1 MRRIDSTLAATV
13 AIAVWGVTSSAAAQ
27 SLASAATPALTQAGA
42 TSQVAPSGPVP
53 LTIDVAIAIS
63 SKKSGPASASPS
75 KPAPAEKTAALSVK
89 TPAAPVANT
98 TAAAAICS
106 TPAASP
112 PASTSTPGSVRP
124 VALIVPTKHADE
136 TAAGQKAYYQASD
149 DEERNPMNW
158 SLHVFKGRHR
168 TEVYFKG
175 YLFKVYHAVF
185 GRSRWTGAK
194 LMEGDTRTPEGSYL
208 ITEKRRSSRF
218 DWFLKLNYPN
228 GADQQRFA
236 ALKASHEISAGAREG
251 GQVGIHG
258 TDSPALNV
266 RDVNWTLGCISVD
279 NPDIEEMARL
289 LPVGTL
295 VVINP

>member
-1 MRRIDSTLAATV
+1 MRRIDSTLAAAV

-27 SLASAATPALTQAGA
+27 SLASAATTTARTP
-42 TSQVAPSGPVP
+42 SQVASTTPVP
-53 LTIDVAIAIS
+53 LTIDAAIAIGSKTS
-63 SKKSGPASASPS
+63 SSAAANPS
-75 KPAPAEKTAALSVK
+75 KPAAPVKTAAISIKAPV
-89 TPAAPVANT
+89 TPAASPS
-98 TAAAAICS
+98 AAAAICS
-106 TPAASP
+106 TPADAP
-112 PASTSTPGSVRP
+112 TAAASTPGSVRP

-136 TAAGQKAYYQASD
+136 TAAGQKAFYQAAD
-149 DEERNPMNW
+149 DEQSNPMNW

-168 TEVYFKG
+168 TELYFKG

-228 GADQQRFA
+228 GADQERFA